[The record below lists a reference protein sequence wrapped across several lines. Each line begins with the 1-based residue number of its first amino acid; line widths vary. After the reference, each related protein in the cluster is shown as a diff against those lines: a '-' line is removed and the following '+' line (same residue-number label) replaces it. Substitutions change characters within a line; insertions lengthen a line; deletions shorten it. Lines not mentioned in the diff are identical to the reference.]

1 MTKDP
6 NKRESYESNS
16 TKAYESDKN
25 SKKDLEEVNRK
36 LSQQI
41 QDNLK
46 MFESLDTQLKLKDEK
61 INKNEKELAGNH
73 QKVNSLMEKL
83 KTMSCNMQELLTV
96 TQNIRMHN
104 KKPTDIVS
112 KFKPETIQKQY
123 EAYNQQLNII
133 HDVFQSSMGAGNKLK
148 QTEDA
153 LKKSSYLLKKS
164 MQATLENKSKTDQ
177 FETRHYNKSLRPEL
191 MKRDLKHDRTPSS
204 IALHTEEYGRTTEE
218 TKGLNLEQELA
229 GLGYP
234 TPSKDS
240 VSSSILKKY
249 GLDSR
254 TPPSLLSSVFE
265 QPGSADNNSSKP
277 SYDKS
282 GKINMRE
289 LAVSKNYSDSTQ
301 YKPEKDIRELR
312 SQFGE
317 SSLKYSVDTF
327 SRYNDN
333 SKR

>member
-1 MTKDP
+1 MK
-6 NKRESYESNS
+6 
-16 TKAYESDKN
+16 
-25 SKKDLEEVNRK
+25 
-36 LSQQI
+36 I
-41 QDNLK
+41 
-46 MFESLDTQLKLKDEK
+46 FESLNTQLKIKDDK
-61 INKNEKELAGNH
+61 ISKNERELAGNH
-73 QKVNSLMEKL
+73 QKVNALMDKL
-83 KTMSCNMQELLTV
+83 KTMSTNMQELLTV
-96 TQNIRMHN
+96 TQNMRMLN
-104 KKPTDIVS
+104 KKSTDVGS
-112 KFKPETIQKQY
+112 NFKAETIQKQY
-123 EAYNQQLNII
+123 EAYNQQINMI

-164 MQATLENKSKTDQ
+164 MQATLENKNKSDNY
-177 FETRHYNKSLRPEL
+177 EPRNYNKSLRPEL

-204 IALHTEEYGRTTEE
+204 IAFHTERYGRTTEE

-240 VSSSILKKY
+240 VSSSVLKKY
-249 GLDSR
+249 GLDSK

-265 QPGSADNNSSKP
+265 QPGSENSNNSKP

-301 YKPEKDIRELR
+301 YKPEKDIKELR